1 MRNNKKLMAKFRK
14 NPEEKIAGI
23 TKLVSDEISKHKELQ
38 DWGITL
44 SSEPYNFDA
53 RVLDRPRLIHGQLKK
68 GETCTDIVNKFSFYT
83 PILEPVKLLYENWA
97 LIYDAQDYAEANHLL
112 DTLKAASAKF
122 GTVVEEPYWIE
133 V

>member
-1 MRNNKKLMAKFRK
+1 MPSQCCFIENIPETLRNNKKLIARFRK

-53 RVLDRPRLIHGQLKK
+53 RVLDRPRLIHG
-68 GETCTDIVNKFSFYT
+68 
-83 PILEPVKLLYENWA
+83 
-97 LIYDAQDYAEANHLL
+97 
-112 DTLKAASAKF
+112 
-122 GTVVEEPYWIE
+122 
-133 V
+133 